1 MKVYNQQVKKLNNK
15 MKDKTDVL
23 MSEKKLQ
30 DAGFV
35 DYVRNLS
42 EEQQMMLT
50 DSKVQNF
57 IPRRSVW
64 KESSIST
71 PCRIVFDASQV
82 TSSGYSLNN
91 ILAKKGSNNM
101 NILQE
106 IFIRWSMHAVAF
118 HTDVQ
123 KMYNCV

>member
-1 MKVYNQQVKKLNNK
+1 MISHIIRKNTRRIFITIDIIDTIDPVKCLLPNKHHAMKVYNQQVKKLNNN

-42 EEQQMMLT
+42 EEQQLMLT

-57 IPRRSVW
+57 IPWRSVW
-64 KESSIST
+64 KESSI
-71 PCRIVFDASQV
+71 
-82 TSSGYSLNN
+82 
-91 ILAKKGSNNM
+91 
-101 NILQE
+101 
-106 IFIRWSMHAVAF
+106 
-118 HTDVQ
+118 
-123 KMYNCV
+123 